1 MTVWVFY
8 CTKDAGLK
16 SQRYMK
22 RVGKMPFAAQGKP
35 ALTKGRRLGDS
46 PWPI

>member
-1 MTVWVFY
+1 
-8 CTKDAGLK
+8 
-16 SQRYMK
+16 
-22 RVGKMPFAAQGKP
+22 MPFAAQGKP